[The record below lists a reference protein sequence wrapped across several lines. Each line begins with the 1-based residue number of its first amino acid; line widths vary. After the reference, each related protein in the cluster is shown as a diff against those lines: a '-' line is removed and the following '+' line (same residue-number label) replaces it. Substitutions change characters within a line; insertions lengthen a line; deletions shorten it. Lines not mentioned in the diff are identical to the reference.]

1 MYKTDKLISF
11 FFFLIMFSIF
21 YFLNYQQVF
30 SGHYESDTVE
40 HIEILKQYFAGE
52 KYIPHPL
59 WHYGT
64 YLISEISQIQVE
76 NSAVIFSS
84 ILMVCWVIL
93 IFYFIK
99 QQLQLTDKPKKFN
112 SSYYILLTLVIL
124 MVGPLIIPGD
134 YIIYLGKGSP
144 NIWHNITIWVVKP
157 FAFLTIVSILIAIQ
171 ANDSKYYFFAYI
183 LSVISLFAKPSFI
196 IMFLPAIFLV
206 AIINKYFTK
215 DFWIF
220 YGTLALTSLIILLYQ
235 FSNTFSKSEI
245 IFDFLG
251 VWSTNSSN
259 IALSIVLGLA
269 FPLLFVIDQTLH

>member
-1 MYKTDKLISF
+1 
-11 FFFLIMFSIF
+11 
-21 YFLNYQQVF
+21 
-30 SGHYESDTVE
+30 
-40 HIEILKQYFAGE
+40 
-52 KYIPHPL
+52 
-59 WHYGT
+59 
-64 YLISEISQIQVE
+64 
-76 NSAVIFSS
+76 
-84 ILMVCWVIL
+84 
-93 IFYFIK
+93 
-99 QQLQLTDKPKKFN
+99 
-112 SSYYILLTLVIL
+112 

-269 FPLLFVIDQTLH
+269 FPLLFVILNKKVLEEPLFQILWIQVFIGITLYALFAQSGKQYMHANFSWSYMIAMNLLYVFSIVRFACIYQKLTAVKRYLLSSILLIQVIIGTYYFIQILQGQHPIYISFFFLR